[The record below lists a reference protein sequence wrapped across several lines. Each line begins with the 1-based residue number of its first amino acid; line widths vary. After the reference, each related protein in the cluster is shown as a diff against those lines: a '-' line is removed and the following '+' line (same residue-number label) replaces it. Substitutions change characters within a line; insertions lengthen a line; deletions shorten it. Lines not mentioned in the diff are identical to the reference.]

1 MSNENLELRIKEK
14 IGEIKIADVNA
25 LEIKSQG
32 DMTLA
37 QDYIDQNKAVLAI
50 IDQEL
55 KPAIAQAYDL
65 HKTLKAQQNKWR
77 LPFESNIQVVE
88 SKRNTYYLEQKRIE
102 RETQEK
108 AEAEARR
115 EEARQRELLLSRA
128 AKAEEK
134 GKTEKAEELLEQA
147 QQVFI
152 PVNITPITEKRIESE
167 SGKTTMIPELKI
179 AVIDGRK
186 VLRAVLDG
194 TLPMNCIEIDYQG
207 IKRAI
212 KANLPADFLEKD
224 IPAQYRNIGLDYQ
237 VTFSSRTTKNR
248 IE

>member
-1 MSNENLELRIKEK
+1 MKENLELRIKEK
-14 IGEIKIADVNA
+14 IGAIKIVDIANFKIVNQ
-25 LEIKSQG
+25 EG
-32 DMTLA
+32 M
-37 QDYIDQNKAVLAI
+37 VLG
-50 IDQEL
+50 QEL
-55 KPAIAQAYDL
+55 INQRKSAIEVIELEFNPDIKAAHSL
-65 HKTLKAQQNKWR
+65 HKSLIAKKVKYQEPYQIEIDA
-77 LPFESNIQVVE
+77 VE
-88 SKRNTYYLEQKRIE
+88 KERNRHYLEQKRIE
-102 RETQEK
+102 REAQEK

-115 EEARQRELLLSRA
+115 EEQRQRELLLARA

-147 QQVFI
+147 QQVFVPANII
-152 PVNITPITEKRIESE
+152 PMTEKRIETE